1 VLICSPSE
9 TVGHRELF
17 DLASVNYRGRHLRPI
32 LMPSWLARIG
42 VWGRDLTGRVLGNR
56 PFERPW
62 MVRYIDWDLAVDA
75 SRSQAKLGFTPRE
88 RLMVKRRVPFMIEHL
103 KTDPVE
109 WHQRNQAAMKYVNL
123 RANLRIHRLLEKHH
137 DEIRRCYVHDRLR
150 GAGGPERFPNYQR
163 VPTEI
168 LEWRYTVVL
177 RHLLNAVR
185 TGEKGLFT
193 SYCRDL
199 AQKRYQEG
207 FPGSEVC
214 NALTLLSDTCLEVL
228 AGDPE
233 AEGLDEALRD
243 YLTMT
248 VEFGCDQVMEIYDDL
263 SGEST

>member
-1 VLICSPSE
+1 MLSS
-9 TVGHRELF
+9 
-17 DLASVNYRGRHLRPI
+17 RGRRGRKRHRHPRPD
-32 LMPSWLARIG
+32 ARAQ
-42 VWGRDLTGRVLGNR
+42 
-56 PFERPW
+56 PFRGAAPHD
-62 MVRYIDWDLAVDA
+62 RNLD
-75 SRSQAKLGFTPRE
+75 QARAG
-88 RLMVKRRVPFMIEHL
+88 
-103 KTDPVE
+103 D
-109 WHQRNQAAMKYVNL
+109 QRNQAAMKYVNL

-137 DEIRRCYVHDRLR
+137 DEIRRRYVHDRLR
-150 GAGGPERFPNYQR
+150 GAGGPERYPNYQR
-163 VPTEI
+163 VPIEI

-193 SYCRDL
+193 AYCRDL

-233 AEGLDEALRD
+233 ANDLDEALRD